1 MLRYIIGR
9 LLLII
14 PTLILVIFIIFSILN
29 ITPGDPARIMLGMDA
44 PAEAVE
50 ELNHQLGLDRPMI
63 ERFVK
68 YIAGVIHFY
77 FGTSYRTGAPVF
89 NDIFAKFPTTL
100 KLAVCS
106 VIVSALLGIPLGII
120 SAVRQYSLLDYSLT
134 VISLF
139 LASMPGF
146 FLALILIL
154 IFALW
159 LGLLPSNG
167 IGTMRHYILP
177 VFTLALPT
185 AALLARMT
193 RTSML
198 ETMRQDYIRTAK
210 AKGAS
215 KMRVI
220 VRHALK
226 PSLLPI
232 IVVLGMNFAYLL
244 GGALIIEIVF
254 GLPGIGNIIINA
266 VQMKDT
272 PVIMAV
278 AVFMAVLYKLIM
290 LVVDI
295 IQVIIDPRLK
305 SRFT

>member
-68 YIAGVIHFY
+68 YIAGVIHFD